1 MIGSKRLDQT
11 LRKRVKMKV
20 AKSVIKDGNEKS
32 CAKITRNFKMI
43 VEYDGT
49 AYCGWQRQENGLTI
63 QQVLEDAIGLI
74 TGEKVTVIGS
84 GRTDAGVHA
93 LNQVAHFK
101 SGSVLLLNNIY
112 RGLNSVLPPDIVVK
126 KMEEVSGEFHAQH
139 DVVSKVYFY
148 KICNQPLSPAL
159 GRNYFWH
166 IRFPLDLQK
175 MRKAAKYLIGTHDF
189 SCFCATGTQVK
200 DRVRTIMDIKINICD
215 DGLIEITVESRG
227 FLKYMVRNIIGTL
240 VDVGRGK
247 RMPEEMKLIIESR
260 NRKIAGVT
268 APACGLFLK
277 EVKY

>member
-1 MIGSKRLDQT
+1 M
-11 LRKRVKMKV
+11 
-20 AKSVIKDGNEKS
+20 
-32 CAKITRNFKMI
+32 RNFKMI

-63 QQVLEDAIGLI
+63 QQVLEEAIQLI

-101 SGSVLLLNNIY
+101 SNSRLPVHNIY
-112 RGLNSVLPPDIVVK
+112 RGMNSVLPPDIVVK
-126 KMEEVSGEFHAQH
+126 ELEEVTDDFHAQH
-139 DVVSKVYFY
+139 DVKSKVYVY
-148 KICNQPLSPAL
+148 KICNQRLRPVL
-159 GRNYFWH
+159 GRNYFWF
-166 IRFPLDLQK
+166 IRFPLDLER
-175 MRKAAKYLIGTHDF
+175 MRKAAQFLIGTHDY
-189 SCFCATGTQVK
+189 SCFCATGTHVK
-200 DRVRTIMDIKINICD
+200 DRVRTIIDIEIKTCD
-215 DGLIEITVESRG
+215 DGLIEIKLESHG

-240 VDVGRGK
+240 IEVGRGK
-247 RMPEEMKLIIESR
+247 RKPEEMKVIIESR